1 MRWFIF
7 LSALLSGIP
16 FFSSGQSVGV
26 VLSGGGV
33 RGFAHIGVL
42 KALEENG
49 IPVDFITGTSAGALV
64 GSSYV
69 IGRSPFEIEK
79 LFTSKEFIQYG
90 KGIISDED
98 LYYFLSKDKDPSWF
112 TIKFGIDSVLR
123 AKLPRSAINSAPAD
137 FTLLESTAQASAK
150 AGYDFNKFMIP
161 FRCIASDIKS
171 KKPIIYRHGDLGFAV
186 RASMAFP
193 LYLPP
198 LTINDQILFDG
209 GIYNNFPID
218 VMLNDFNPDIIIAVN
233 AAGDPEIPSDDN
245 VLSQVKN
252 ILVAIEDSK
261 MLRENDILIE
271 PDINNI
277 GVFAFESAQAA
288 IDSGYSATLKRMP
301 EIKSKIE
308 RRVTREEINEKRELF
323 NKTQKTIEVDR
334 IHVYGLR
341 PSQKKYLQ
349 NVLNPTNDCITITEL
364 KRKFFRLAQDEQFL
378 YIFPQLVYDPATGY
392 YDLHLHAKREK
403 DLLINI
409 GGNFSSKPIN
419 TAFLHMQYNL
429 LGSQSLKLFANS
441 YYGKLYNSALA
452 RMRMDIPGTFRFYV
466 EPMFSRS
473 QFDYFN
479 SRSTFFEDRKPSY
492 LILTE
497 TNTAFDI
504 GIPVRNRGKFIASA
518 SYFLNDYTYYQTPE
532 FSRTDTADRS
542 NLTAFSP
549 SIEYERSTLDK
560 KQFASSGA
568 YFSISGRLVTGKLK
582 FFPGSL
588 ALSADTTV
596 SSKRWFQTRMIYDNY
611 LLSSGK
617 WKLGVYGDLFLS
629 SQPFFDTY
637 QSTILSVPQF
647 EPTPESSTLFI
658 PQYRAHSFAGIG
670 LKSVLHLFS
679 NLQFRAE
686 GYLYQPVQEIVE
698 NQLGRARYGEALNK
712 RYLIGTTAIVFHN
725 PIGPVSLQLSYY
737 QGREK
742 PLSVMFNFG
751 YILFNRRTLK

>member
-1 MRWFIF
+1 MRILFF
-7 LSALLSGIP
+7 LAACLCGMHLNSIA
-16 FFSSGQSVGV
+16 QSVGL

-49 IPVDFITGTSAGALV
+49 IPVDYITGTSAGALV

-69 IGRSPFEIEK
+69 LGRTPGQIEK
-79 LFTSKEFIQYG
+79 LFTHKEFIQYG
-90 KGIISDED
+90 KGIISEED

-112 TIKFGIDSVLR
+112 SIKFGIDSVIR
-123 AKLPRSAINSAPAD
+123 AKLPRSVINSAPAD

-150 AGYDFNKFMIP
+150 AGYNFDKLMIP
-161 FRCIASDIKS
+161 FRCVASDIKS
-171 KKPIIYRHGDLGFAV
+171 KKQIIYKEGDLGLAV

-218 VMLNDFNPDIIIAVN
+218 VMLHDFNPDIIIAVN

-252 ILVAIEDSK
+252 ILVAIEDAK
-261 MLRENDILIE
+261 LLREQDILLV
-271 PDINNI
+271 PDINDI
-277 GVFAFESAQAA
+277 SVFAFESAQAA
-288 IDSGYSATLKRMP
+288 IDSGYSAAMKLMP
-301 EIKSKIE
+301 EIKRRIE
-308 RRVTREEINEKRELF
+308 RRVSSDELNLKREKF
-323 NKTQKTIEVDR
+323 IQGQKTIEVDR

-341 PSQKKYLQ
+341 PSQKKYIQ
-349 NVLNPTNDCITITEL
+349 QILNPTNDCITIREL

-378 YIFPQLVYDPATGY
+378 YIFPQLVYDSITGY
-392 YDLHLHAKREK
+392 YDLHLYAKREK
-403 DLLINI
+403 DLLMNI

-419 TAFLHMQYNL
+419 TAFLNLQYNL

-452 RMRMDIPGTFRFYV
+452 RMRMDVPGRLRFYA
-466 EPMFSRS
+466 EPLFSRS

-479 SRSTFFEDRKPSY
+479 SSSTFFEDIKPSY

-497 TNTAFDI
+497 TNSAFDI
-504 GIPVRNRGKFIASA
+504 GIPVRNRGKLIASA
-518 SYFLNDYTYYQTPE
+518 SYFINDYTYYQTE
-532 FSRTDTADRS
+532 SFSKLDTADRS
-542 NLTAFSP
+542 KLIAFSP
-549 SIEYERSTLDK
+549 SIEYERSSLDK
-560 KQFASSGA
+560 KQFASSGSF
-568 YFSISGRLVTGKLK
+568 FSISGRMVTGKLN
-582 FFPGSL
+582 FYPGSL
-588 ALSADTTV
+588 ALSD
-596 SSKRWFQTRMIYDNY
+596 SSSNSKRWFQTRMIYDNY
-611 LLSSGK
+611 FTSFGR
-617 WKLGVYGDLFLS
+617 WKFGFYGDLFLS

-647 EPTPESSTLFI
+647 EPTPESSTLFM

-670 LKSVLHLFS
+670 IKSVLQLFS
-679 NLQFRAE
+679 NLQLRAE
-686 GYLYQPVQEIVE
+686 GYIYQPVQEIVS
-698 NQLGRARYGEALNK
+698 NPLGRARYGEALNK

-725 PIGPVSLQLSYY
+725 PIGPASLQLSYY
-737 QGREK
+737 QGKEK

>member
-1 MRWFIF
+1 MRIIVF
-7 LSALLSGIP
+7 LSAFLCGMPLVSI
-16 FFSSGQSVGV
+16 SQRVGV

-49 IPVDFITGTSAGALV
+49 IPIDYITGTSAGALV

-69 IGRSPFEIEK
+69 IGRSPTEIEK
-79 LFTSKEFIQYG
+79 IFTHKEFIQYG
-90 KGIISDED
+90 KGIISEED
-98 LYYFLSKDKDPSWF
+98 LYYFLSKEKDPSWF
-112 TIKFGIDSVLR
+112 TIKFGIDSALR
-123 AKLPRSAINSAPAD
+123 AKLPRSVINSAPAD
-137 FTLLESTAQASAK
+137 FTLLESTAQASAR
-150 AGYDFNKFMIP
+150 ANYNFDRFMIP
-161 FRCIASDIKS
+161 FRCVASDIKS
-171 KKPIIYRHGDLGFAV
+171 KKQIIYKEGDLGFAV

-193 LYLPP
+193 LYFPP

-261 MLRENDILIE
+261 LLRENDVLIE

-277 GVFAFESAQAA
+277 SVFAFESAQAA
-288 IDSGYSATLKRMP
+288 IDSGYAAAMRLMP
-301 EIKSKIE
+301 EIKARIE
-308 RRVTREEINEKRELF
+308 RRVSREELKLKRDKFINGQ
-323 NKTQKTIEVDR
+323 NPVEVDR
-334 IHVYGLR
+334 IHVYGIR
-341 PSQKKYLQ
+341 PSQKKYIQ
-349 NVLNPTNDCITITEL
+349 KVLNPTNDCITIKQL

-378 YIFPQLVYDPATGY
+378 YIFPQLVYDSITGY
-392 YDLHLHAKREK
+392 YDLHLYTKREK
-403 DLLINI
+403 DLLMNI

-419 TAFLHMQYNL
+419 TAFINLQYNL

-441 YYGKLYNSALA
+441 YYGKLYNSGLA
-452 RMRMDIPGTFRFYV
+452 RMRMDIPGTFSLYV
-466 EPMFSRS
+466 EPLFSRS

-479 SRSTFFEDRKPSY
+479 SSSTFFEDVKPSY

-504 GIPVRNRGKFIASA
+504 GIPVRNRGKLIASA
-518 SYFLNDYTYYQTPE
+518 SYFINDYSYYQTQS
-532 FSRTDTADRS
+532 FSKLDTADRS
-542 NLTAFSP
+542 KLTAFSS
-549 SIEYERSTLDK
+549 SIEYERSSLDK

-568 YFSISGRLVTGKLK
+568 YFSISGRMVTGKLN
-582 FFPGSL
+582 FYPGSL
-588 ALSADTTV
+588 ALSADSSV

-611 LLSSGK
+611 FLSFGR

-647 EPTPESSTLFI
+647 EPTPESSTLFL
-658 PQYRAHSFAGIG
+658 PQFRAHSFAGIG
-670 LKSVLHLFS
+670 IKSVFQLFS
-679 NLQFRAE
+679 NLQLRAE
-686 GYLYQPVQEIVE
+686 GYAYQPVQEIVE
-698 NQLGRARYGEALNK
+698 NKVGRARYGEALNR
-712 RYLIGTTAIVFHN
+712 RYFMGTSAIVFHN
-725 PIGPVSLQLSYY
+725 PIGPVSLHVSYY
-737 QGREK
+737 QGKEN
-742 PLSVMFNFG
+742 PISVMFNFG